1 MLTVRGLV
9 EEMGLEL
16 ATGEDGADVP
26 VRWVH
31 ISELPDP
38 TPWLSGGELLLTT
51 GIQLGSEERQR
62 EFVRLLSGHH
72 LAGLGFGTGFDHDRL
87 PDALVDEAG
96 RLDFPVFD
104 VPYEMPFIAL
114 TEKAFTRLV
123 NEQYEVLQRGIA
135 IHKRLERLVL
145 EERGLDEVV
154 RALAATTGG
163 AVWVLSARGET
174 IAATRFRRQVPE
186 AALEY
191 VREEVRRR
199 SGGLGSAAPREGAR
213 PARTE
218 AVLPDDA
225 LEFAPDHPEIAG
237 RSLVL
242 PVSIRGRGGPQ
253 AWLVAARDAGGLG
266 DFERLILQQAVTVVA
281 LELMR
286 QRAMRDTERRLAGD
300 VLAEALTGRLSESE
314 LAVRLRPF
322 GVGASAAVLVFA
334 RQDRPPAVR
343 ERAGSAR
350 TGTVPAVREGAGSAR
365 TGAMLSSAEGDLDR
379 FLADAGLGALV
390 ASRERLLCAVV
401 DARDG
406 VDPVA
411 VAARA
416 REALQSEHGELR
428 AAASRPAA
436 VGSLRRSFHEARC
449 ALEAAALANGHSPPV
464 ASYRDLGAFQLLLSL
479 QDDEALRL
487 YCDSVLGPLEDASG
501 EYGDEL
507 IRSLEAYI
515 EQNGQWEKAAREL
528 YCHRHTLRYR
538 IRRVEQ
544 LTGRDLSSARDRIEF
559 WLALRA
565 RELVT

>member
-9 EEMGLEL
+9 DEMGLEL
-16 ATGEDGADVP
+16 AAGAGRAEAP

-51 GIQLGSEERQR
+51 GFQLGSEQRQR

-72 LAGLGFGTGFDHDRL
+72 LAGLGFGTGFEHAAL
-87 PDALVDEAG
+87 PAALLEEA
-96 RLDFPVFD
+96 RSLEFPVFE
-104 VPYEMPFIAL
+104 VPFELPFIAL

-145 EERGLDEVV
+145 EERGLEEVV
-154 RALAATTGG
+154 RALAATIGG
-163 AVWVLSARGET
+163 AVSVLSARGET
-174 IAATRFRRQVPE
+174 IASKVFRRRLPE
-186 AALEY
+186 TALDQ

-199 SGGLGSAAPREGAR
+199 DAGAG
-213 PARTE
+213 E
-218 AVLPDDA
+218 VI
-225 LEFAPDHPEIAG
+225 EFAPDHPEIAG

-242 PVSIRGRGGPQ
+242 PVSIRGSGAPQ

-300 VLAEALTGRLSESE
+300 VLAEALTGRLSEEE
-314 LAVRLRPF
+314 LALRLRPF
-322 GVGASAAVLVFA
+322 GIGSRAAVLVF
-334 RQDRPPAVR
+334 
-343 ERAGSAR
+343 SASD
-350 TGTVPAVREGAGSAR
+350 GVAHSE
-365 TGAMLSSAEGDLDR
+365 AELDR
-379 FLADAGLGALV
+379 FLVDAGVGALV
-390 ASRERLLCAVV
+390 ASRQDMLCAVV
-401 DARDG
+401 DVPDDSDPIALASRAG
-406 VDPVA
+406 VA
-411 VAARA
+411 LHAAERGV
-416 REALQSEHGELR
+416 RVG
-428 AAASRPAA
+428 ASRPAP

-449 ALEAAALANGHSPPV
+449 ALEASALVNGRAGRV
-464 ASYRDLGAFQLLLSL
+464 ASYRDLGAFQLLLSV

-487 YCDSVLGPLEDASG
+487 YCDSVLGPLEAAAG

-507 IRSLEAYI
+507 IRSLEAFI

-544 LTGRDLSSARDRIEF
+544 LTGRDLSVARDRIEF

-565 RELVT
+565 RELVSD

>member
-9 EEMGLEL
+9 AEMGLEL
-16 ATGEDGADVP
+16 AVGGDSADAP

-51 GIQLGSEERQR
+51 GIQLESDVRQR
-62 EFVRLLSGHH
+62 EFVRLLAGRH
-72 LAGLGFGTGFDHDRL
+72 LSGLGFGTGFNHDEL
-87 PDALVDEAG
+87 PPALVEEASAVG
-96 RLDFPVFD
+96 FPVFE
-104 VPYEMPFIAL
+104 VPYELPFIAL

-145 EERGLDEVV
+145 EESGLDEVV
-154 RALAATTGG
+154 RALAAAIGG
-163 AVWVLSARGET
+163 AVCVLSARGEP
-174 IAATRFRRQVPE
+174 IATKTFRRQVPAAAME
-186 AALEY
+186 AIG
-191 VREEVRRR
+191 EEVRRR
-199 SGGLGSAAPREGAR
+199 TG
-213 PARTE
+213 
-218 AVLPDDA
+218 
-225 LEFAPDHPEIAG
+225 EFAPNHPEMAG

-242 PVSIRGRGGPQ
+242 PISIRGKGAPQ

-300 VLAEALTGRLSESE
+300 VLAEALTGRPSANE
-314 LAVRLRPF
+314 LAVRMRPF
-322 GVGASAAVLVFA
+322 GVGAEAAVLVFA
-334 RQDRPPAVR
+334 GPDGAPPAQ
-343 ERAGSAR
+343 
-350 TGTVPAVREGAGSAR
+350 
-365 TGAMLSSAEGDLDR
+365 AEGDLDR
-379 FLADAGLGALV
+379 FLADAGVGALV
-390 ASRERLLCAVV
+390 AARERLLCAVV
-401 DARDG
+401 DASEDS
-406 VDPVA
+406 DPVA
-411 VAARA
+411 LATRA
-416 REALQSEHGELR
+416 REALAPEHGELR
-428 AAASRPAA
+428 AAASRPAP
-436 VGSLRRSFHEARC
+436 VGSLRRTFHEARC
-449 ALEAAALANGHSPPV
+449 ALEAAGLANGTAPAV

-479 QDDEALRL
+479 QDDDALRL
-487 YCDSVLGPLEDASG
+487 YCDSVLGPLEDGSG

-507 IRSLEAYI
+507 LRSLEAFI

-538 IRRVEQ
+538 IRRVEE

-565 RELVT
+565 RELVA

>member
-9 EEMGLEL
+9 SEVGLEL
-16 ATGEDGADVP
+16 TTGDAGADAP

-51 GIQLGSEERQR
+51 GIQLDTDERQR
-62 EFVRLLSGHH
+62 EFVRMLSAHH
-72 LAGLGFGTGFDHDRL
+72 LAGLGFGTGFDHEQL
-87 PDALVDEAG
+87 PESLVEEAG
-96 RLDFPVFD
+96 ELGFPVFE
-104 VPYEMPFIAL
+104 VPYELPFIAL

-145 EERGLDEVV
+145 EEGGLDEVV
-154 RALAATTGG
+154 RALAAATGG
-163 AVWVLSARGET
+163 AVCVLSSRGET
-174 IAATRFRRQVPE
+174 ISSKAFRRQVPE
-186 AALEY
+186 VALEQ
-191 VREEVRRR
+191 VRAEVIRR
-199 SGGLGSAAPREGAR
+199 SEELSAGTAR
-213 PARTE
+213 AAE
-218 AVLPDDA
+218 NA
-225 LEFAPDHPEIAG
+225 EFAPDHPDIAG

-242 PVSIRGRGGPQ
+242 PVSLRGRGAPQ
-253 AWLVAARDAGGLG
+253 AWLVAARDTGGLG

-300 VLAEALTGRLSESE
+300 VLAEALTGRLSEEE
-314 LAVRLRPF
+314 LAMRLRPF
-322 GVGASAAVLVFA
+322 GIGHSAAVLVFA
-334 RQDRPPAVR
+334 GQDAAPA
-343 ERAGSAR
+343 
-350 TGTVPAVREGAGSAR
+350 PQ
-365 TGAMLSSAEGDLDR
+365 AEGELDR
-379 FLADAGLGALV
+379 FLADAGVGALV
-390 ASRERLLCAVV
+390 ATRDRLLCAVV
-401 DARDG
+401 DAREG
-406 VDPVA
+406 VEPVA
-411 VAARA
+411 LATRA
-416 REALQSEHGELR
+416 RDALGSDDGSLR
-428 AAASRPAA
+428 AAASRPAP
-436 VGSLRRSFHEARC
+436 VGSLRRTFHEARC
-449 ALEAAALANGHSPPV
+449 AFEAAALSNGSSPAV

-479 QDDEALRL
+479 QDDDALRL

-507 IRSLEAYI
+507 IRSLEAFI

-544 LTGRDLSSARDRIEF
+544 LTGRDLSVARDRIEF

-565 RELVT
+565 RELVN

>member
-1 MLTVRGLV
+1 MLSVRGLV
-9 EEMGLEL
+9 TEMGLEL
-16 ATGEDGADVP
+16 AVGEDGADAP
-26 VRWVH
+26 IRWVH

-51 GIQLGSEERQR
+51 GIQLDSEERQR
-62 EFVRLLSGHH
+62 EFVRLLSGRH
-72 LAGLGFGTGFDHDRL
+72 LAGLGFGTGFDHPRL
-87 PDALVDEAG
+87 PEGLVDEAR
-96 RLDFPVFD
+96 RLDFAVFE
-104 VPYEMPFIAL
+104 VPYELPFIAL

-145 EERGLDEVV
+145 EERGLDEVI
-154 RALAATTGG
+154 RALAAATGG
-163 AVWVLSARGET
+163 AVCVLSARAET
-174 IAATRFRRQVPE
+174 ITSKTFRRELPP
-186 AALEY
+186 AAMEE

-199 SGGLGSAAPREGAR
+199 GADT
-213 PARTE
+213 ARSPE
-218 AVLPDDA
+218 AG
-225 LEFAPDHPEIAG
+225 EFAPDHPEIAG

-242 PVSIRGRGGPQ
+242 PVSIRGRGAPQ
-253 AWLVAARDAGGLG
+253 AWLVAARDTGGLG

-300 VLAEALTGRLSESE
+300 VLAEALTGRLSEAE
-314 LAVRLRPF
+314 LGTRLRPF
-322 GVGASAAVLVFA
+322 GVGGNAAVLVFA
-334 RQDRPPAVR
+334 
-343 ERAGSAR
+343 G
-350 TGTVPAVREGAGSAR
+350 REGAPPA
-365 TGAMLSSAEGDLDR
+365 SAEADLDR
-379 FLADAGLGALV
+379 FLADTGVGALV

-401 DARDG
+401 DASQG
-406 VDPVA
+406 DPVGLA
-411 VAARA
+411 GRA
-416 REALQSEHGELR
+416 REALVAEHGELR

-449 ALEAAALANGHSPPV
+449 ALEAAALANGASPPV

-479 QDDEALRL
+479 QDDDALRL

-507 IRSLEAYI
+507 IRSLEAFI
-515 EQNGQWEKAAREL
+515 EQNGQWERAAREL

-544 LTGRDLSSARDRIEF
+544 LTGRDLSTARDRIEF

>member
-9 EEMGLEL
+9 AEMGLAL
-16 ATGEDGADVP
+16 AAGEDGADAP

-31 ISELPDP
+31 ISELLDP

-51 GIQLGSEERQR
+51 GIQLDTDARQR
-62 EFVRLLSGHH
+62 EFVRLLTGRQ
-72 LAGLGFGTGFDHDRL
+72 LAGLGFGTGFDHDEL
-87 PDALVDEAG
+87 PDAIVEEAAVAG
-96 RLDFPVFD
+96 FPLFEI
-104 VPYEMPFIAL
+104 PYELPFIAL

-135 IHKRLERLVL
+135 IHKRLERIVL

-154 RALAATTGG
+154 RALAAATGG
-163 AVWVLSARGET
+163 AVSVLTARGET
-174 IAATRFRRQVPE
+174 IASKQFRRALPE
-186 AALEY
+186 SMLDE

-199 SGGLGSAAPREGAR
+199 SVAAGQGV
-213 PARTE
+213 E
-218 AVLPDDA
+218 AT
-225 LEFAPDHPEIAG
+225 EFAPAQPELAG
-237 RSLVL
+237 RALVL
-242 PVSIRGRGGPQ
+242 PVSTRGRGAPQ
-253 AWLVAARDAGGLG
+253 AWLAAARDAGTLG

-300 VLAEALTGRLSESE
+300 VLAEALTGRLSEAE
-314 LAVRLRPF
+314 LTVRMRPF
-322 GVGASAAVLVFA
+322 GVGGHAAVLVFS
-334 RQDRPPAVR
+334 
-343 ERAGSAR
+343 EAGGNA
-350 TGTVPAVREGAGSAR
+350 PE
-365 TGAMLSSAEGDLDR
+365 AEADLGR
-379 FLADAGLGALV
+379 FLADAGVGALV
-390 ASRERLLCAVV
+390 ASRASLLCAVV

-406 VDPVA
+406 LDPVELA
-411 VAARA
+411 GRA
-416 REALQSEHGELR
+416 RESLAPVHGQLR
-428 AAASRPAA
+428 AAASRPAP
-436 VGSLRRSFHEARC
+436 VGGLRRSFHEARC
-449 ALEAAALANGHSPPV
+449 ALEAAMLANGNAPKV
-464 ASYRDLGAFQLLLSL
+464 ASYRDLGAFELLLSL

-487 YCDSVLGPLEDASG
+487 YCDSVLGPLEGATG

-507 IRSLEAYI
+507 IRSLEAFI
-515 EQNGQWEKAAREL
+515 EQNGQWERAAREL

>member
-9 EEMGLEL
+9 SEMGLEL
-16 ATGEDGADVP
+16 ATGGDGADAP

-51 GIQLGSEERQR
+51 GIQLDTEKRQR

-72 LAGLGFGTGFDHDRL
+72 LAGLGFGTGFDHDGL
-87 PDALVDEAG
+87 PAALVDEANE
-96 RLDFPVFD
+96 RTFAVFE
-104 VPYEMPFIAL
+104 VPYELPFIAI

-145 EERGLDEVV
+145 EESGLDELV
-154 RALAATTGG
+154 RALAAATGG
-163 AVWVLSARGET
+163 AVCVLSGRGET
-174 IAATRFRRQVPE
+174 ISSKVFRRQVPDDAME
-186 AALEY
+186 Q
-191 VREEVRRR
+191 VRVEVVRRSEGLS
-199 SGGLGSAAPREGAR
+199 SGGAR
-213 PARTE
+213 AME
-218 AVLPDDA
+218 NA
-225 LEFAPDHPEIAG
+225 EFAPDHPEIAG

-242 PVSIRGRGGPQ
+242 PVSLRGRGAPQ

-300 VLAEALTGRLSESE
+300 VLAEALTGRLSDEE
-314 LAVRLRPF
+314 LAMRLRPF
-322 GVGASAAVLVFA
+322 GIGHSAAVLVF
-334 RQDRPPAVR
+334 
-343 ERAGSAR
+343 G
-350 TGTVPAVREGAGSAR
+350 GAD
-365 TGAMLSSAEGDLDR
+365 GALAPQAEAELDR
-379 FLADAGLGALV
+379 FLADANVGALV
-390 ASRERLLCAVV
+390 ATRDRLLCAVV
-401 DARDG
+401 DAHEG

-411 VAARA
+411 LAGRARA
-416 REALQSEHGELR
+416 ALAEDGGSVR
-428 AAASRPAA
+428 AAASRPAP
-436 VGSLRRSFHEARC
+436 VGALRRTFHEARC
-449 ALEAAALANGHSPPV
+449 ALEAAALANGSLPPV

-479 QDDEALRL
+479 QDDDALRL

-507 IRSLEAYI
+507 IRSLEAFI
-515 EQNGQWEKAAREL
+515 EQNGQWERAAREL

-544 LTGRDLSSARDRIEF
+544 LTGRDLSNARDRIEF

-565 RELVT
+565 RELVIT

>member
-9 EEMGLEL
+9 AEMGLEL
-16 ATGEDGADVP
+16 ATGGEAADAP

-38 TPWLSGGELLLTT
+38 TPWLNGGELLLTT

-87 PDALVDEAG
+87 PEALLAEAG
-96 RLDFPVFD
+96 KRDFPVFE

-145 EERGLDEVV
+145 EERGLDELV
-154 RALAATTGG
+154 RALAATIGG
-163 AVWVLSARGET
+163 AVWVLSARGDT
-174 IAATRFRRQVPE
+174 LAAKLFRRQVPDE
-186 AALEY
+186 ALDY
-191 VREEVRRR
+191 VREEVRSR
-199 SGGLGSAAPREGAR
+199 SGTAGASSD
-213 PARTE
+213 E
-218 AVLPDDA
+218 A
-225 LEFAPDHPEIAG
+225 LEFAPDHPELAG

-242 PVSIRGRGGPQ
+242 PVSIRGSGGPQ

-322 GVGASAAVLVFA
+322 GVGASAAVLVFS
-334 RQDRPPAVR
+334 RPDGDITA
-343 ERAGSAR
+343 
-350 TGTVPAVREGAGSAR
+350 TN
-365 TGAMLSSAEGDLDR
+365 AEGDLDR
-379 FLADAGLGALV
+379 FLADAGVGALV

-401 DARDG
+401 DAREG
-406 VDPVA
+406 LDPVA
-411 VAARA
+411 MAGRA
-416 REALQSEHGELR
+416 REALQPEHGELR

-449 ALEAAALANGHSPPV
+449 ALEAAALANGSEPPV
-464 ASYRDLGAFQLLLSL
+464 ASYRDLGAFQLILSL

-487 YCDSVLGPLEDASG
+487 YCDSVLGPVEDASG

-538 IRRVEQ
+538 IKRVEE
-544 LTGRDLSSARDRIEF
+544 LTGRDLSTARDRIEF

>member
-9 EEMGLEL
+9 GEMGLEL
-16 ATGEDGADVP
+16 ATGEDGADAP

-51 GIQLGSEERQR
+51 GIQLDGEERQR
-62 EFVRLLSGHH
+62 EFVRLLSGRH
-72 LAGLGFGTGFDHDRL
+72 LAGLGFGTGFDHPVL
-87 PDALVDEAG
+87 PPALVEEAAA
-96 RLDFPVFD
+96 LDFPVFE
-104 VPYEMPFIAL
+104 VPYELPFIAL
-114 TEKAFTRLV
+114 TEKAFARLV

-154 RALAATTGG
+154 RALAAAIGG
-163 AVWVLSARGET
+163 AVCVLSARGDT
-174 IAATRFRRQVPE
+174 IASKLFRRQVPE
-186 AALEY
+186 EVLDD
-191 VREEVRRR
+191 VRGEIRRR
-199 SGGLGSAAPREGAR
+199 GADLSAGTASAA
-213 PARTE
+213 E
-218 AVLPDDA
+218 AG
-225 LEFAPDHPEIAG
+225 EFAPDHAEIAG

-242 PVSIRGRGGPQ
+242 PVSTRGRGAPQ
-253 AWLVAARDAGGLG
+253 AWLVAARDTGGLG

-314 LAVRLRPF
+314 LALRMRPF
-322 GVGASAAVLVFA
+322 GVGAEAAVLVFA
-334 RQDRPPAVR
+334 APEGGAVTPA
-343 ERAGSAR
+343 E
-350 TGTVPAVREGAGSAR
+350 PN
-365 TGAMLSSAEGDLDR
+365 LDR
-379 FLADAGLGALV
+379 FLADAGVGALV
-390 ASRERLLCAVV
+390 ASRGRLLCAVV
-401 DARDG
+401 DVREGVEPIALAGRARD
-406 VDPVA
+406 A
-411 VAARA
+411 LRA
-416 REALQSEHGELR
+416 EHGELS
-428 AAASRPAA
+428 AAASRPAP
-436 VGSLRRSFHEARC
+436 VGALRRSFHEARC
-449 ALEAAALANGHSPPV
+449 ALEAAALANGSTPPV

-507 IRSLEAYI
+507 IRSLEAFI
-515 EQNGQWEKAAREL
+515 EQNGQWEKAARQL

-538 IRRVEQ
+538 IKRVEQ
-544 LTGRDLSSARDRIEF
+544 LTGRDLSVARDRIEF

-565 RELVT
+565 RELVV

>member
-9 EEMGLEL
+9 GEMALTLAAGEEGSD
-16 ATGEDGADVP
+16 AP

-51 GIQLGSEERQR
+51 GIQLDTEARQR
-62 EFVRLLSGHH
+62 EFVRLLADRH
-72 LAGLGFGTGFDHDRL
+72 LAGLGFGTGFDHDRV
-87 PDALVDEAG
+87 PDAIVEEAAEAG
-96 RLDFPVFD
+96 FPVFE
-104 VPYEMPFIAL
+104 VPYELPFIAI

-135 IHKRLERLVL
+135 IHKRLERIVL

-154 RALAATTGG
+154 RALAAATGS
-163 AVWVLSARGET
+163 AVTVLSARGET
-174 IAATRFRRQVPE
+174 IAAKVFRRPLPE
-186 AALEY
+186 AALEHLAA
-191 VREEVRRR
+191 EVHRR
-199 SGGLGSAAPREGAR
+199 SVAAGQGA
-213 PARTE
+213 E
-218 AVLPDDA
+218 AT
-225 LEFAPDHPEIAG
+225 EFASEHPDLAD

-242 PVSIRGRGGPQ
+242 PVSTRGRGAPQ
-253 AWLVAARDAGGLG
+253 AWLGAARDAGGLG

-300 VLAEALTGRLSESE
+300 VLAEALTGRLSEAE

-322 GVGASAAVLVFA
+322 GVGAHAAVLVFA
-334 RQDRPPAVR
+334 EDGDAAPD
-343 ERAGSAR
+343 
-350 TGTVPAVREGAGSAR
+350 
-365 TGAMLSSAEGDLDR
+365 AEADLDR
-379 FLADAGLGALV
+379 FLGDSGVGALV
-390 ASRERLLCAVV
+390 APRGRLLCAVV
-401 DARDG
+401 DAGDG
-406 VDPVA
+406 LDPVGLG
-411 VAARA
+411 ARA
-416 REALQSEHGELR
+416 REALAPEHGQLR
-428 AAASRPAA
+428 AAASRIAP

-449 ALEAAALANGHSPPV
+449 ALEAAALANGSAPPV

-479 QDDEALRL
+479 QDDDALRL
-487 YCDSVLGPLEDASG
+487 YCDSVLSPLEDATG

-507 IRSLEAYI
+507 IRSLEAFI
-515 EQNGQWEKAAREL
+515 EQNGQWERAAREL

>member
-9 EEMGLEL
+9 AEMGLAL
-16 ATGEDGADVP
+16 AAGEDGADAP

-51 GIQLGSEERQR
+51 GMQLGSEKRQR

-72 LAGLGFGTGFDHDRL
+72 LAGLGLGTGFDHDTLPEALLEEAVRL
-87 PDALVDEAG
+87 G
-96 RLDFPVFD
+96 FPVFE
-104 VPYEMPFIAL
+104 VPYELPFIAL
-114 TEKAFTRLV
+114 TEKAFTQLV
-123 NEQYEVLQRGIA
+123 NEQYDVLQRGIA

-154 RALAATTGG
+154 RALAATTAG

-174 IAATRFRRQVPE
+174 IAAKLFRRQVPE
-186 AALEY
+186 AALEQ
-191 VREEVRRR
+191 VREEVLRRGAR
-199 SGGLGSAAPREGAR
+199 LASAAS
-213 PARTE
+213 
-218 AVLPDDA
+218 DDA

-242 PVSIRGRGGPQ
+242 PVSIRGRGAPQ
-253 AWLVAARDAGGLG
+253 AWLVAARDTGGVG

-322 GVGASAAVLVFA
+322 GVGANAAVLVFA
-334 RQDRPPAVR
+334 REDRRPA
-343 ERAGSAR
+343 A
-350 TGTVPAVREGAGSAR
+350 P
-365 TGAMLSSAEGDLDR
+365 AEGDLDR
-379 FLADAGLGALV
+379 FLADSGVGALV

-406 VDPVA
+406 LDPVA

-416 REALQSEHGELR
+416 RDALQPEHGELR

-449 ALEAAALANGHSPPV
+449 ALEASALANGHSPPV

-507 IRSLEAYI
+507 IRSLEAFI

-528 YCHRHTLRYR
+528 FCHRHTLRYR

>member
-9 EEMGLEL
+9 SEMGLEL
-16 ATGEDGADVP
+16 ATGTDGADAP

-51 GIQLGSEERQR
+51 GIQLGSEKRQR
-62 EFVRLLSGHH
+62 EFVRLLSGRH
-72 LAGLGFGTGFDHDRL
+72 LAGLGFGTGFDFDSL
-87 PDALVDEAG
+87 PAPLVEEAAALE
-96 RLDFPVFD
+96 FPVFE
-104 VPYEMPFIAL
+104 VPYELPFIAL

-145 EERGLDEVV
+145 EERGLDELV
-154 RALAATTGG
+154 RALAAATGG
-163 AVWVLSARGET
+163 AVAVLSARGET
-174 IAATRFRRQVPE
+174 IAAKVFRRQVPDE
-186 AALEY
+186 AAEA
-191 VREEVRRR
+191 VRDEVRRR
-199 SGGLGSAAPREGAR
+199 GSELGWGAGGAADVG
-213 PARTE
+213 
-218 AVLPDDA
+218 
-225 LEFAPDHPEIAG
+225 EFLPDHPEIAG

-242 PVSIRGRGGPQ
+242 PVATRGRGAPQ
-253 AWLVAARDAGGLG
+253 AWLVAIRDAGGLG

-300 VLAEALTGRLSESE
+300 VLAEALTGRLSERE

-322 GVGASAAVLVFA
+322 GVGAHAAVLVFA
-334 RQDRPPAVR
+334 
-343 ERAGSAR
+343 G
-350 TGTVPAVREGAGSAR
+350 REGAPAA
-365 TGAMLSSAEGDLDR
+365 TAEADLDR
-379 FLADAGLGALV
+379 FLADAGVGALV
-390 ASRERLLCAVV
+390 AARERLLCAVV
-401 DARDG
+401 DAREGLD
-406 VDPVA
+406 A
-411 VAARA
+411 VALAGRA
-416 REALQSEHGELR
+416 REALASDHGDLR

-436 VGSLRRSFHEARC
+436 VGALRRSFHEARC

-507 IRSLEAYI
+507 IRSLEAFI

>member
-9 EEMGLEL
+9 SEMGLEL
-16 ATGEDGADVP
+16 TTGDAGADAP

-51 GIQLGSEERQR
+51 GIQLAEEARQR
-62 EFVRLLSGHH
+62 EFVRLLAERHV
-72 LAGLGFGTGFDHDRL
+72 AGLGFGTGFDHPAL
-87 PDALVDEAG
+87 PVGIVDEA
-96 RLDFPVFD
+96 RELDFPVFE
-104 VPYEMPFIAL
+104 VPYELPFIAL

-145 EERGLDEVV
+145 EERGLDDVV
-154 RALAATTGG
+154 RALAAATGG
-163 AVWVLSARGET
+163 AVSVLSARGET
-174 IAATRFRRQVPE
+174 IATRTFRRQVP
-186 AALEY
+186 AAAMQE
-191 VREEVRRR
+191 VRDEVRRR
-199 SGGLGSAAPREGAR
+199 GGASEGG
-213 PARTE
+213 
-218 AVLPDDA
+218 
-225 LEFAPDHPEIAG
+225 EFAPNHPEIAG

-242 PVSIRGRGGPQ
+242 PVSIRGGAAPQ

-300 VLAEALTGRLSESE
+300 VLAEALTGRLSEDE
-314 LAVRLRPF
+314 LGMRLRPF
-322 GVGASAAVLVFA
+322 GVGSDAAVIVFGGGDGA
-334 RQDRPPAVR
+334 PPA
-343 ERAGSAR
+343 A
-350 TGTVPAVREGAGSAR
+350 
-365 TGAMLSSAEGDLDR
+365 AEGDLDR
-379 FLADAGLGALV
+379 FLADAGIGALV

-401 DARDG
+401 DSPQG
-406 VDPVA
+406 VDPVGLA
-411 VAARA
+411 GRA
-416 REALQSEHGELR
+416 RDSLAAEHGELR
-428 AAASRPAA
+428 AAASRSAP

-449 ALEAAALANGHSPPV
+449 ALEAAALVNGASPPV

-507 IRSLEAYI
+507 IRSLEAFI
-515 EQNGQWEKAAREL
+515 EQNGQWERAAREL